1 MANDCRAK
9 DPNSCRVHGTSGT
22 YEKLQAIADS
32 AASSGDSDLYMKTR
46 AEMDALS
53 DEVTGEDTGEPKL
66 TAAETAKKLRVELAF
81 AETAAKRERAVARR
95 AEQDRRV
102 AEDNRK
108 AEEYREENYEFT
120 AGGNSEY
127 VGVTSN
133 YDGGVEVAISEWSSQ
148 QSSVTLSKEQA
159 QALMEGLQKV
169 LK

>member
-9 DPNSCRVHGTSGT
+9 DPSSCRVHGTSGT

-32 AASSGDSDLYMKTR
+32 AATSGDSALYMKTR

-53 DEVTGEDTGEPKL
+53 DDDNGESQL
-66 TAAETAKKLRVELAF
+66 TAAEKAKQLRAELAQ
-81 AETAAKRERAVARR
+81 AEAVEKAERVARRR
-95 AEQDRRV
+95 AEQERRI

-108 AEEYREENYEFT
+108 AEEYREENYEF
-120 AGGNSEY
+120 AVGGNSEY
-127 VGVTSN
+127 LGVTSN
-133 YDGGVEVAISEWSSQ
+133 YDGGLEVAITEWTTQ

-159 QALMEGLQKV
+159 QALLENLQRA

>member
-9 DPNSCRVHGTSGT
+9 DPSSCRVHGSSGT
-22 YEKLQAIADS
+22 YEKLQAVADS
-32 AASSGDSDLYMKTR
+32 AAASGDSALYMKTR
-46 AEMDALS
+46 SEMDALNDDVATEGNS
-53 DEVTGEDTGEPKL
+53 EPKL
-66 TAAETAKKLRVELAF
+66 TAAETAKKLRAELAQ
-81 AETAAKRERAVARR
+81 AEKVEKEERVAKRREEQARR
-95 AEQDRRV
+95 I

-108 AEEYREENYEFT
+108 AEEYRAENYEFT

-127 VGVTSN
+127 LGVTSN

-159 QALMEGLQKV
+159 QALMEGLQKI

>member
-9 DPNSCRVHGTSGT
+9 DPSSCRVHGTSGT

-32 AASSGDSDLYMKTR
+32 AATSGDSALYMKTR

-53 DEVTGEDTGEPKL
+53 DDVTTEDKSEM
-66 TAAETAKKLRVELAF
+66 TAAEKAQKLRAELAF
-81 AETAAKRERAVARR
+81 AEAQEKRARAVQRREERERRD
-95 AEQDRRV
+95 AE
-102 AEDNRK
+102 ANKK
-108 AEEYREENYEFT
+108 AYEYREENYDFSV
-120 AGGNSEY
+120 GGNSEY
-127 VGVTSN
+127 LGVTSN

-159 QALMEGLQKV
+159 QALLKNLQKV